1 MAAQV
6 LEQVN
11 KDAPGIDEIADVVQE
26 VIEEKSK
33 KLSKEIIS
41 ADGLMSF
48 LLTIILF
55 VITLQSSKEEE
66 ERIIKAIEKIEEPL
80 INFIEEREDTNSS
93 ETYFFVNSSVNLRAL
108 PNTESSII
116 TVLHPN
122 QRVELIKQ
130 QDGWLYIRYFDHLDG
145 VPRIGWVY
153 HRYLSLVQ

>member
-11 KDAPGIDEIADVVQE
+11 KDALGIDEIADVVQE
-26 VIEEKSK
+26 AIEEKSK
-33 KLSKEIIS
+33 KLPKEIIS
-41 ADGLMSF
+41 AEGLMSF

-55 VITLQSSKEEE
+55 AITLHSSKEEE

-80 INFIEEREDTNSS
+80 INFIEESEDIDRIG
-93 ETYFFVNSSVNLRAL
+93 TYFFVNSYVNLRAL

-130 QDGWLYIRYFDHLDG
+130 QDGWLYVRYFDHLDG
-145 VPRIGWVY
+145 VLRVGWVY